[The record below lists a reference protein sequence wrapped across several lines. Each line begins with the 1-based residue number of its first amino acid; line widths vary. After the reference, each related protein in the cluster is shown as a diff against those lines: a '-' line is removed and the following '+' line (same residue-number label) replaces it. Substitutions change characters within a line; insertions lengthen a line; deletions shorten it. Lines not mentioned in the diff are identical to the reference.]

1 MEVSINTRP
10 VGNGP
15 AGSVGC
21 EHGTSMDLIVPAPA
35 THPLT
40 QVGLDIVL
48 SMYKK
53 MTVNSP

>member
-1 MEVSINTRP
+1 VVVSINTRP
-10 VGNGP
+10 IGNRL
-15 AGSVGC
+15 AGSVDC
-21 EHGTSMDLIVPAPA
+21 EHGTSMDLIMPAPA

-40 QVGLDIVL
+40 QVGLDIVP